1 MRYITFVIH
10 QIDDER
16 CSPGEQA
23 TEPAVTGE
31 AIHYINLLD
40 DGTGVALYQ
49 LRGDLGHGMEAL
61 EADPEV
67 LSVER
72 SAASD
77 GLVYLHFRANALMT
91 DLLGIFRRYEIVVD
105 WPMEYTDQGG
115 LRITML
121 GEDAKIREA
130 IAEIPDGIRITLEG
144 IGEYHPDMRRIASL
158 LTERQQELLELA
170 IEEGYYEMPRRATL
184 TDLADRAD
192 ISAGTVGEHLR
203 KIESKLVM
211 ELV

>member
-1 MRYITFVIH
+1 MRYITFVIP
-10 QIDDER
+10 QVDDER
-16 CSPGEQA
+16 CPSGESATDQA
-23 TEPAVTGE
+23 VKGE

-49 LRGDLGHGMEAL
+49 LRGDLKQSTEVL

-72 SAASD
+72 SEASE

-91 DLLGIFRRYEIVVD
+91 DLLSIFRRYEIVVD
-105 WPMEYTDQGG
+105 WPMEYTAQGG
-115 LRITML
+115 LRVTMI
-121 GEDAKIREA
+121 GEDKKIREA
-130 IAEIPDGIRITLEG
+130 ITEIPDEIRITLEA
-144 IGEYHPDMRRIASL
+144 IGEYHPDMRQLASL
-158 LTERQQELLELA
+158 LTDRQQELLELA
-170 IEEGYYEMPRRATL
+170 INEGYYEMPRRATL
-184 TDLADRAD
+184 RDLAERAN

-203 KIESKLVM
+203 KIESKVIM

>member
-1 MRYITFVIH
+1 MN
-10 QIDDER
+10 
-16 CSPGEQA
+16 
-23 TEPAVTGE
+23 GE

-49 LRGDLGHGMEAL
+49 LRGDLKQSTEVL

-72 SAASD
+72 SEASD

-91 DLLGIFRRYEIVVD
+91 DLLSIFRRYEIVVD

-115 LRITML
+115 LRVTTI
-121 GEDAKIREA
+121 GEDKKIREA
-130 IAEIPDGIRITLEG
+130 IAEIPDGIQIVLEG
-144 IGEYHPDMRRIASL
+144 IGEYHPDMRQLASL
-158 LTERQQELLELA
+158 LTDRQQELLELA
-170 IEEGYYEMPRRATL
+170 IDEGYYEMPRRATL
-184 TDLADRAD
+184 RDLADQVN
-192 ISAGTVGEHLR
+192 ISAGTIGEHLR
-203 KIESKLVM
+203 KIETKVIT

>member
-1 MRYITFVIH
+1 MRYVTFVVP

-16 CSPGEQA
+16 CPNGERTA
-23 TEPAVTGE
+23 DSAVNGE

-49 LRGDLGHGMEAL
+49 LRGDLKRSTETL

-72 SAASD
+72 SEASE

-105 WPMEYTDQGG
+105 WPMEYTRQGG

-121 GEDAKIREA
+121 GEDEKIREA

-144 IGEYHPDMRRIASL
+144 IGEYHPDMRQLASL
-158 LTERQQELLELA
+158 LTDRQQELLELA
-170 IEEGYYEMPRRATL
+170 IDEGYYEMPRRATL
-184 TDLADRAD
+184 RDLAEQAN

-203 KIESKLVM
+203 KIESKAIM